1 MGFFGFPNCR
11 SRYFSVY
18 LTINHLI
25 LQKKNQ
31 NILSFQTVIVIKK
44 VQTVLHVTINMEN
57 VTVIQT
63 FQAKSVTNV
72 LMVSMDSQKT
82 VKVGF
87 SYQYVF
93 TWIFL
98 QMVFA

>member
-1 MGFFGFPNCR
+1 MSNNKSFH
-11 SRYFSVY
+11 SS
-18 LTINHLI
+18 I
-25 LQKKNQ
+25 KNQ

-72 LMVSMDSQKT
+72 LMVSMNSQT

-87 SYQYVF
+87 SYQYFINSVS
-93 TWIFL
+93 
-98 QMVFA
+98 

>member
-1 MGFFGFPNCR
+1 M
-11 SRYFSVY
+11 
-18 LTINHLI
+18 
-25 LQKKNQ
+25 
-31 NILSFQTVIVIKK
+31 IVIKK

-72 LMVSMDSQKT
+72 LMVSMDSQT

-87 SYQYVF
+87 SYQY
-93 TWIFL
+93 
-98 QMVFA
+98 QGMS

>member
-1 MGFFGFPNCR
+1 MLR
-11 SRYFSVY
+11 
-18 LTINHLI
+18 
-25 LQKKNQ
+25 
-31 NILSFQTVIVIKK
+31 
-44 VQTVLHVTINMEN
+44 VTIYLEN

-87 SYQYVF
+87 SYQYLLGYVLTHF
-93 TWIFL
+93 FKWFL
-98 QMVFA
+98 LKLYSDLK

>member
-1 MGFFGFPNCR
+1 M
-11 SRYFSVY
+11 
-18 LTINHLI
+18 
-25 LQKKNQ
+25 
-31 NILSFQTVIVIKK
+31 IVIKK

-72 LMVSMDSQKT
+72 LMVSMNSQT

-87 SYQYVF
+87 SYQYLLGY
-93 TWIFL
+93 ILYFL
-98 QMVFA
+98 KSVS